1 MEKIL
6 LRNSNLQ
13 VSKFIFGTAKI
24 HNILSGKERRRI
36 LGATIDCGF
45 THFDTSPLYGYG
57 IAEKELGLISKS
69 HPNITITTKYGL
81 YGPGRMQKLELET
94 YARKVAGKFF
104 PLFSSVQ
111 TNFDV
116 KHAYQSLQSSLRR
129 IKRDYV
135 DLFMIHEPLEELN
148 NLSETLDFLTT
159 LKSRGL
165 IRNFGVSGRW
175 KSIEQIYLEAPNI
188 LEVVQIQDEAG
199 IPLEDLEK
207 FTGGSRLVTYGYG
220 DLLMPSGLSYLDRIR
235 YGLARNK
242 GGAIIVSTNNLD
254 RVGQYGKLL
263 LESK

>member
-6 LRNSNLQ
+6 LVDSNLQ

-24 HNILSGKERRRI
+24 HNIFSGKERRRI

-57 IAEKELGLISKS
+57 IAEKELGLIAKS

-81 YGPGRMQKLELET
+81 YGPGRMQKPEWET
-94 YARKVAGKFF
+94 YARKAGGKLF
-104 PLFSSVQ
+104 PLLSSVQ
-111 TNFDV
+111 TNFDI

-135 DLFMIHEPLEELN
+135 DLFMLHEPPQELY

-159 LKSRGL
+159 LQSQGL
-165 IRNFGVSGRW
+165 IRKFGVSGNW
-175 KSIEQIYLEAPNI
+175 KSIEQIYFQAPDI
-188 LEVVQIQDEAG
+188 LEVIQVQDEVG
-199 IPLEDLEK
+199 IPFEDLEN

-220 DLLMPSGLSYLDRIR
+220 DLLMPSSLTYLDRIR

-242 GGAIIVSTNNLD
+242 GGALIVSTNNLD

>member
-1 MEKIL
+1 VEKIL
-6 LRNSNLQ
+6 LGDSNLQ

-36 LGATIDCGF
+36 LGATVDCGF

-57 IAEKELGLISKS
+57 IAEKELGLIAKS

-81 YGPGRMQKLELET
+81 YGPGRMQKPEWET
-94 YARKVAGKFF
+94 YARKVGGKFF
-104 PLFSSVQ
+104 PLLSSVQ

-129 IKRDYV
+129 IRRDYV
-135 DLFMIHEPLEELN
+135 DLFMLHEPLEELN

-199 IPLEDLEK
+199 IPLKDLEK

-220 DLLMPSGLSYLDRIR
+220 DLLTPSGLSYLDRIR

-254 RVGQYGKLL
+254 RVEQYGKLL

>member
-6 LRNSNLQ
+6 LGDSNLQ

-57 IAEKELGLISKS
+57 IAEKELGRIAKC

-81 YGPGRMQKLELET
+81 YGRGRMQKPEWET
-94 YARKVAGKFF
+94 YARKVGGKFL
-104 PLFSSVQ
+104 PLLSRVQ

-116 KHAYQSLQSSLRR
+116 KHAYQSLQLSLRR

-135 DLFMIHEPLEELN
+135 DVFMLHEPLDELH

-165 IRNFGVSGRW
+165 IRKFGVSGSW
-175 KSIEQIYLEAPNI
+175 KSIEQIYLEAPSI
-188 LEVVQIQDEAG
+188 LGIIQIQDEIG
-199 IPLEDLEK
+199 ISLEDLEN
-207 FTGGSRLVTYGYG
+207 FTGSSRLVTYGYG
-220 DLLMPSGLSYLDRIR
+220 ELLMPSRLTYLDRIR
-235 YGLARNK
+235 YGLSRNK
-242 GGAIIVSTNNLD
+242 RGPIIVSTNNID
-254 RVGQYGKLL
+254 RVGQYEKLL
-263 LESK
+263 LDSK

>member
-6 LRNSNLQ
+6 LGDSNLQ

-24 HNILSGKERRRI
+24 HSILSRKERGRL
-36 LGATIDCGF
+36 LGAAIDCGF

-57 IAEKELGLISKS
+57 IAEKELGKIAKS

-81 YGPGRMQKLELET
+81 YGPGRMQKPEWET
-94 YARKVAGKFF
+94 YARKAGGKLF
-104 PLFSSVQ
+104 PSLSGVQ
-111 TNFDV
+111 TNFDL
-116 KHAYQSLQSSLRR
+116 KHAYHSLQLSLRR

-135 DLFMIHEPLEELN
+135 DLFMLHEPLEEMH

-165 IRNFGVSGRW
+165 IREFGVSGNW
-175 KSIEQIYLEAPNI
+175 KSIEQIYLEAPSI
-188 LEVVQIQDEAG
+188 LEVIQIQDEVG
-199 IPLEDLEK
+199 IPFKDLEN

-220 DLLMPSGLSYLDRIR
+220 DLLIPSSQTYIDRIR

-242 GGAIIVSTNNLD
+242 RGAIIVSTKNLN
-254 RVGQYGKLL
+254 RVGQYEKLL
-263 LESK
+263 EDSK

>member
-1 MEKIL
+1 MEQIL
-6 LRNSNLQ
+6 LGDSNLQ

-36 LGATIDCGF
+36 LGAIIDCGF

-57 IAEKELGLISKS
+57 IAEKELGLIAKS

-81 YGPGRMQKLELET
+81 YGPGRMQKPEWET
-94 YARKVAGKFF
+94 YARKVGGKFF
-104 PLFSSVQ
+104 PLLSSVQ

-135 DLFMIHEPLEELN
+135 DLFMLHEPLEELN
-148 NLSETLDFLTT
+148 NLSDTLDFLTT
-159 LKSRGL
+159 LKSRGC
-165 IRNFGVSGRW
+165 IREFGVSGRW

-188 LEVVQIQDEAG
+188 LKVVQIQDEAG
-199 IPLEDLEK
+199 TPLEELEK
-207 FTGGSRLVTYGYG
+207 FTGGSRFVTYGYG

-242 GGAIIVSTNNLD
+242 RGAIIVSTNNLN
-254 RVGQYGKLL
+254 RVEQYGKLL

>member
-6 LRNSNLQ
+6 LGDSNLQ

-24 HNILSGKERRRI
+24 HNIISGKERRRI

-57 IAEKELGLISKS
+57 IAERELGLIAKL

-81 YGPGRMQKLELET
+81 YGPGRKQKPEWET
-94 YARKVAGKFF
+94 YARKVGGKFF
-104 PLFSSVQ
+104 PSLSRVQ
-111 TNFDV
+111 TNFDI
-116 KHAYQSLQSSLRR
+116 KHAYQSLQSSLSR

-135 DLFMIHEPLEELN
+135 DLFMLHEPLEELN
-148 NLSETLDFLTT
+148 NLSETLDFLST

-165 IRNFGVSGRW
+165 IREFGVSGRW
-175 KSIEQIYLEAPNI
+175 KSIEQIYLESPHI
-188 LEVVQIQDEAG
+188 LKVVQIHDELG
-199 IPLEDLEK
+199 IPLEDLEN

-220 DLLMPSGLSYLDRIR
+220 NLLMPSSFSYLDRIR

-254 RVGQYGKLL
+254 RVGQYEKLL
-263 LESK
+263 SDSK